1 MGYDL
6 SRWAQHVSHPCL
18 MPRTRQVLAAICMVA
33 HDEHGEFWMRGQ
45 KFLEENLPDMS
56 YGAYRNHLSILVRN
70 GLLLKIWHGGGPISH
85 GNGKTTRYRINS
97 PVVQNPHP
105 EQTALPDIVKSPEAQ
120 PPALEV
126 NSEPAVS
133 PTIKMY
139 MRLEELLE
147 AGVTPEQMLEMLETM
162 SVNMS
167 DDGVDMSDNGLDLS
181 GGVTCSPDLSGDVTC
196 LDAETAQKARHVSS
210 DMSDDGLD
218 LSDGVTCSPELSGEL
233 TCSEDQT
240 CQVSLHVGAKH
251 VSSPDTPSLHEEKE
265 HEEKKDHA
273 AAADMS
279 DLPDDDLTGFFDILT
294 TALADA
300 GHPGIRAAQFAD
312 LSGFLADYTNLTGSP
327 PDERTADYIVG
338 RVSETAGIRNVAAF
352 VRRLAR
358 DVLTTGEGFVAYEPP
373 QPAPL
378 PERPA
383 EPLPPP
389 DWNTL
394 HLSHVEQEAPAQ
406 DVWDSV
412 LDVLRGQVS
421 STAFETWLIASSG
434 AAYADGQFVVGTA
447 NSFTSE
453 MLKNRMHSLI
463 ESAVK
468 SVTGVELKIQYAVAP
483 VEGRGEC
490 PICQAGEEGQAAA
503 S

>member
-33 HDEHGEFWMRGQ
+33 HDDHGEFWMRGQ

-105 EQTALPDIVKSPEAQ
+105 AQTALPDIVKSPEAQ
-120 PPALEV
+120 PQTLEV
-126 NSEPAVS
+126 NNEPAVS

-147 AGVTPEQMLEMLETM
+147 SGITPEQMLEMLETM

-167 DDGVDMSDNGLDLS
+167 DDGVDLSDS
-181 GGVTCSPDLSGDVTC
+181 VTCSPDLSGDVTG
-196 LDAETAQKARHVSS
+196 LDAETAQKARHVST

-218 LSDGVTCSPELSGEL
+218 LSDGVTCSPELSGGV
-233 TCSEDQT
+233 TCSESQT
-240 CQVSLHVGAKH
+240 CQVSLHVGAKP
-251 VSSPDTPSLHEEKE
+251 VSSRDTPSLHEEKE

-279 DLPDDDLTGFFDILT
+279 DLPDDDLTGFFDLLT
-294 TALADA
+294 TALAES
-300 GHPGIRAAQFAD
+300 GYPGIRAAQFAD
-312 LSGFLADYTNLTGSP
+312 LTEFLQNYGNITGSP
-327 PDERTADYIVG
+327 PDQRTAEYIVG

-358 DVLTTGEGFVAYEPP
+358 DVLTTGEGYVAYEPP
-373 QPAPL
+373 APPAPP

-394 HLSHVEQEAPAQ
+394 HLSHIEQEAPSQ
-406 DVWDSV
+406 KIWDAV
-412 LDVLRGQVS
+412 LDVLRGEVS
-421 STAFETWLIASSG
+421 STAFETWLSSSSG
-434 AAYADGQFVVGTA
+434 AAYADGRFVVGTA

-453 MLKNRMHSLI
+453 MLKNRMHPLI
-463 ESAVK
+463 EKAVK
-468 SVTGVELKIQYAVAP
+468 RVTGVELKIRYAVEP
-483 VEGRGEC
+483 LEGRGEC
-490 PICQAGEEGQAAA
+490 PVCQAGEEAQAAA

>member
-120 PPALEV
+120 PSALEV

-147 AGVTPEQMLEMLETM
+147 SGITPEQMLEMLETM

-181 GGVTCSPDLSGDVTC
+181 GGVTCSPDLSGDVTG

-210 DMSDDGLD
+210 DMSDDGVD
-218 LSDGVTCSPELSGEL
+218 LSGGVTCSPELSGGV

-251 VSSPDTPSLHEEKE
+251 VSSRDTPSLHEEKE

-273 AAADMS
+273 AAAADMS
-279 DLPDDDLTGFFDILT
+279 DLPDDDLTGFFETLT
-294 TALADA
+294 TALAKA

-312 LSGFLADYTNLTGSP
+312 LTGFLADYTNLTGSP
-327 PDERTADYIVG
+327 PDQRTAEYIVG
-338 RVSETAGIRNVAAF
+338 RVSETPDIRNVAAF

-373 QPAPL
+373 PPAPP
-378 PERPA
+378 PERPS

-389 DWNTL
+389 DWAVL
-394 HLSHVEQEAPAQ
+394 HLSHVEQDSPAQ
-406 DVWDSV
+406 EVWNSV
-412 LDVLRGQVS
+412 LDMLRGQVS
-421 STAFETWLIASSG
+421 RTAFETWLSASSG

-453 MLKNRMHSLI
+453 MLRNRMHPLI
-463 ESAVK
+463 EKAVRD
-468 SVTGVELKIQYAVAP
+468 VVGVDLGIQYVVAP
-483 VEGRGEC
+483 LEGRGEC
-490 PICQAGEEGQAAA
+490 PICQAGESRTEA

>member
-33 HDEHGEFWMRGQ
+33 HDDHGEFWMRGQ

-105 EQTALPDIVKSPEAQ
+105 EQTTLPDIVKSPEAQ

-126 NSEPAVS
+126 NNEPAVS

-167 DDGVDMSDNGLDLS
+167 DDGVDLS
-181 GGVTCSPDLSGDVTC
+181 GDVTCSPDLSGDVTC

-218 LSDGVTCSPELSGEL
+218 LSGGVTCSPELSGGV
-233 TCSEDQT
+233 TCSDDQT

-251 VSSPDTPSLHEEKE
+251 VSSRDTPSLHEEKE

-273 AAADMS
+273 AAAADMS
-279 DLPDDDLTGFFDILT
+279 DLPDDDLTGFFETLT
-294 TALADA
+294 TALAKE

-327 PDERTADYIVG
+327 PDERTAEYIVG

-378 PERPA
+378 PERPT

-421 STAFETWLIASSG
+421 KLVFETWLSEASG
-434 AAYADGQFVVGTA
+434 AAYAEGKFVVGSA
-447 NSFTSE
+447 NTFASE
-453 MLKNRMHSLI
+453 MVKNRMHPQI
-463 ESAVK
+463 ERAVRE
-468 SVTGVELKIQYAVAP
+468 VAGVELEIEYAVVAP
-483 VEGRGEC
+483 DNRREC
-490 PICQAGEEGQAAA
+490 PLCQEKDMSVAA

>member
-33 HDEHGEFWMRGQ
+33 HDDHGEFWMRGQ

-105 EQTALPDIVKSPEAQ
+105 AQTALPDIVKSPEAQ
-120 PPALEV
+120 PQTLEV
-126 NSEPAVS
+126 NNEPAVS

-147 AGVTPEQMLEMLETM
+147 SGITPEQMLEMLETM

-167 DDGVDMSDNGLDLS
+167 DDGVDLSD
-181 GGVTCSPDLSGDVTC
+181 GVTCSPDLSGDVTG

-218 LSDGVTCSPELSGEL
+218 LSDGVTCSES
-233 TCSEDQT
+233 QT
-240 CQVSLHVGAKH
+240 CQVSLHVGAKP
-251 VSSPDTPSLHEEKE
+251 VSSRDTPSLHEEKE

-279 DLPDDDLTGFFDILT
+279 DLPDDDLTGFFDLLT
-294 TALADA
+294 TALAES
-300 GHPGIRAAQFAD
+300 GYPGIRAAQFAD
-312 LSGFLADYTNLTGSP
+312 LTEFLQNYGNITGSP
-327 PDERTADYIVG
+327 PDQRTAEYIVG

-358 DVLTTGEGFVAYEPP
+358 DVLTTGEGYVAYER
-373 QPAPL
+373 PAPPAPP

-394 HLSHVEQEAPAQ
+394 HLSHIEQEAPSQ
-406 DVWDSV
+406 KIWDAV
-412 LDVLRGQVS
+412 LDVLRGEVS
-421 STAFETWLIASSG
+421 STAFETWLSSSSG
-434 AAYADGQFVVGTA
+434 AAYADGRFVVGTA

-453 MLKNRMHSLI
+453 MLKNRMHPLI
-463 ESAVK
+463 EKAIK
-468 SVTGVELKIQYAVAP
+468 RVTGVELKIRYAVEP
-483 VEGRGEC
+483 LEGRGEC
-490 PICQAGEEGQAAA
+490 PVCQAGEEAQAAA